1 MPADVKIPLNPEVA
15 KELADNWE
23 LWLVFSAKF
32 SGYDWEID
40 PLHRDSWV
48 EERKAGEAE
57 WLKEAKAKLLTLRQQ
72 HGELRN
78 HVDSGDTSMRVFY
91 PERPTTPAPSMK
103 SECQP

>member
-78 HVDSGDTSMRVFY
+78 HVDSGDTSMKVFY
-91 PERPTTPAPSMK
+91 PEP
-103 SECQP
+103 